1 MFRENQI
8 IDNFI
13 YDFIKE
19 KGVSPSQEDIDK
31 FISKTLLYS
40 PATKP
45 MVPLKGATSIA
56 PYISDTLK
64 DLLLDRS
71 HLSELVTNLYTKTE
85 RSINSTKHEVQFIDD
100 KVTSILNSYKDNSFK
115 TLYNE
120 VPELFDAGNTE
131 DIFLWAAS
139 ASDLYLID
147 DDSEIQ
153 NVTITAHNVKK
164 SPEGISLVKSSEE
177 EIKTVFSTK
186 LYSTSQAGT
195 TMQIINEVNPISILV
210 NGTKG
215 NDKGIDLTLKVTEKF
230 VSEIELD
237 VNPLN
242 ITVFLDGVE
251 LFTKSLD
258 GPSIVSLNKLVS
270 NEIVLRLYGDAAQVY
285 INIENL
291 KVISSKYSVTG
302 SFGKGTYAAIDLDI
316 DTSYGN
322 IIFKPDQFIPT
333 GTSIAWEYSSDTID
347 WSPVEL
353 AEDGSYTPLL
363 WNAVDKVYEPDSVN
377 INNDIIKFVPA
388 LPYENPKDVKVSVGK
403 DSLMFVTKELV
414 GYYAF
419 AGYITA
425 LDESGYTLSLFNPII
440 NSDGNF
446 LFSRIS
452 IISDDFSFDEIPKE
466 EILVDIPFG
475 THKLSLE
482 LTQTSRFDLDYNVEK
497 DSEGDPVKRTTYEN
511 IINIIRTEYLIDL
524 TLEFPTDTRGR
535 DLQPSIQPY
544 NLTEVDN
551 NLFNYIDEKT
561 MINSFSIDTDS
572 YINLKQLKNS
582 SKYYDVLMLGS
593 TYSHDLETNIPAEL
607 HYYTGDGS
615 ADHTFELY
623 YLPYESSLTVYAHET
638 YATFLAGDAPIDITS
653 QVIEDGQNITV
664 PSLSIPDTT
673 DSKSLVFEY
682 SGESSFTTIDL
693 LQEPLAL
700 PELTGYNF
708 NEGEGAFLDDMDIV
722 GEGNIKF
729 IYYEQLIVKLD
740 DLEVETY
747 VDLSREALASSNF
760 QIIDYPYVDGTTGN
774 RQVALTADTVKV
786 DLSNTGCNES
796 IIGHTTAA
804 LCNDGAAAHADN
816 LTGHWIYTPDSTVI
830 WGKYTVVPTLS
841 LTEGT
846 KLMFSNIPDVS
857 VLHDKL
863 VQEEEASSIQ
873 MTDVAALHLERA
885 VTEPRHSD
893 VIVKVTDQETSEEQ
907 IIDGAGN
914 FTGTEICDEEI
925 EGHTT
930 NALCDTGAAEHSD
943 GLTGHW
949 GPSIKIISIAGNII
963 TMDLSYYYSIVTS
976 QLYTIEIIYNSLSR
990 DRKIQLQYDYEY
1002 YANIPFKFAYN
1013 YLDEIRA
1020 QVEDIY
1026 SDSTMLQH
1034 FYDISYYITSNEDDP
1049 AKDIIKLH
1057 LMASLQGNKT
1067 SSPIIRRLI
1076 FERQ

>member
-40 PATKP
+40 PTTKP

-64 DLLLDRS
+64 DLLLDRG

-363 WNAVDKVYEPDSVN
+363 WNAVDKVYEPDSIN

-440 NSDGNF
+440 NNDGNF

-607 HYYTGDGS
+607 HYYTGGGS

-623 YLPYESSLTVYAHET
+623 YLPYGSSLTVYAHET

-664 PSLSIPDTT
+664 PSLSMPDTT

-708 NEGEGAFLDDMDIV
+708 DEGEGVFLDEICDEEIEGHTTNALCDTGAAEHSDGLTGHWGSMDLV

-804 LCNDGAAAHADN
+804 LCDGGAAAHTDN

-873 MTDVAALHLERA
+873 MTESTSLHLERPIA
-885 VTEPRHSD
+885 EPRHGD
-893 VIVKVTDQETSEEQ
+893 VIVKVTDQETGLVEDETNQ
-907 IIDGAGN
+907 I
-914 FTGTEICDEEI
+914 
-925 EGHTT
+925 
-930 NALCDTGAAEHSD
+930 S
-943 GLTGHW
+943 
-949 GPSIKIISIAGNII
+949 SIAGNII
-963 TMDLSYYYSIVTS
+963 VIDLSAYYSTVTS
-976 QLYTIEIIYNSLSR
+976 QLYTIEITYNSLSR

-1013 YLDEIRA
+1013 YLAEIRA